1 MEGLGRDWNEG
12 HMFSKGDMNE
22 KWRTIVQGGMEGYLI
37 KIIIFFDESILMD
50 QVSRREVLWSEEILY
65 ESVSPT

>member
-22 KWRTIVQGGMEGYLI
+22 KCRAVVPCGMEGYLI
-37 KIIIFFDESILMD
+37 KIVFFFSESILME
-50 QVSRREVLWSEEILY
+50 QVSRGEFLWSEDIFN
-65 ESVSPT
+65 ESV